1 MRRNLLIWVTVAMSG
16 FMVAASIYLLDSEY
30 WGWATLFLM
39 YGMFY
44 ICMFLRANGEKFL
57 AHFIGK
63 EDLSD
68 AWDLCD
74 EGSDD
79 RGEREVLRVE
89 HHPDR
94 KEEPVRGNGTWLKL
108 NR

>member
-44 ICMFLRANGEKFL
+44 ICMFLRANGEKLL

-68 AWDLCD
+68 ARDLCSKGSN
-74 EGSDD
+74 EG
-79 RGEREVLRVE
+79 GKGEVL
-89 HHPDR
+89 
-94 KEEPVRGNGTWLKL
+94 
-108 NR
+108 